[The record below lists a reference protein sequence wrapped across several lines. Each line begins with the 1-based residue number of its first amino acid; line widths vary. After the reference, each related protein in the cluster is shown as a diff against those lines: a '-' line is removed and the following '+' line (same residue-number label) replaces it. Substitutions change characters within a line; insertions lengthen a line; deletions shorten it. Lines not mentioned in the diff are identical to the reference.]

1 MGQTVALI
9 WLKWKLFRRSVGSR
23 KGLVTSA
30 ASVLGSMAAIIFSL
44 VIATGLGVAAYYLSS
59 PVATSLATELGGSLQ
74 TNSFFLFTLLAT
86 LYLLWAT
93 LPLTLGSVG
102 QFDPGRLLLYPIS
115 LRKLFAIDFL
125 SELSSLGSIF
135 AVPAMLAVGVG
146 AGLRNERLA
155 ASLAASLCAIVFG
168 LALTKWTQAVVGA
181 LIRSR
186 RTRGETLVA
195 LLGAVIALSGAFLG
209 QLIGLISRH
218 GEAFRGI
225 RWTPPG
231 AAAVAFTRGLHEGG
245 AGDYWLAL
253 LTLAV
258 YAVAVTAL
266 TYRTARRAALGAG
279 GARSSSSPAR
289 TKPSASEERRAGWY
303 LPFLS
308 APLSAIVE
316 KELRYA
322 MRNAQL
328 RVLALMPLILL
339 AFRIAPGV
347 GGRGKRGGG
356 SFLAGGNPFG
366 AEFAPY
372 GEGLIPAAWV
382 LYVFMILS
390 SIACNLFAYEE
401 GGMRSLIL
409 APVPRRLILLGK
421 NMVTSLLAL
430 LFSTILVVVNE
441 LAFRDVSL
449 RALLFIGLCFPVFAV
464 VQALIGNLL
473 SMHFPKRLQFGKRL
487 NVSGI
492 AGLLLLPVALLMG
505 LAPLA
510 AILAGYLARSLIV
523 KYVTLLIVACAAL
536 ALYPWLLERQGRTLA
551 RREIEIL
558 EAVSGQAED

>member
-1 MGQTVALI
+1 MGQTLALI
-9 WLKWKLFRRSVGSR
+9 WLKWKLFRRSIASR
-23 KGLVTSA
+23 KGLVTSV
-30 ASVLGSMAAIIFSL
+30 ASVLGSMAALALSL
-44 VIATGLGVAAYYLSS
+44 MIATGLGFAAYYLSS
-59 PVATSLATELGGSLQ
+59 PVATSLAVELGGTAQ
-74 TNSFFLFTLLAT
+74 TNLFFLFTLLAT

-93 LPLTLGSVG
+93 LPLTLGGVS

-115 LRKLFAIDFL
+115 LSRLFAIDFL

-135 AVPAMLAVGVG
+135 AVPATFAIGIG
-146 AGLRNERLA
+146 AGLRNESTA
-155 ASLAASLCAIVFG
+155 AALLASLCAIGFG
-168 LALTKWTQAVVGA
+168 LALTKWTQAAVGA

-186 RTRGETLVA
+186 RTRGETIVA
-195 LLGAVIALSGAFLG
+195 LLGALVALSGAFLG

-218 GEAFRGI
+218 GEAFRGM

-253 LTLAV
+253 LTLAA
-258 YAVAVTAL
+258 YALALTAL
-266 TYRTARRAALGAG
+266 TYRMARRAALGAG
-279 GARSSSSPAR
+279 GARGG
-289 TKPSASEERRAGWY
+289 PSRMKADASVEKRAGWY

-339 AFRIAPGV
+339 AFRIAPGI
-347 GGRGKRGGG
+347 GSRGRRSGGG
-356 SFLAGGNPFG
+356 FLSGSNPFG
-366 AEFAPY
+366 AQFADY

-401 GGMRSLIL
+401 GGMRTLIL

-430 LFSTILVVVNE
+430 LFSTVLVLVNE

-449 RALLFIGLCFPVFAV
+449 RALLFLALCFPVFAV

-473 SMHFPKRLQFGKRL
+473 SIHFPKRLQFGKRL

-505 LAPLA
+505 VMPLGA
-510 AILAGYLARSLIV
+510 ALAGYLARSLIV
-523 KYVTLLIVACAAL
+523 KYVTLLTIACAAL
-536 ALYPWLLERQGRTLA
+536 ALYPLLIERQGRSLA
-551 RREIEIL
+551 RREVEIL
-558 EAVSGQAED
+558 EAVSGQAGD

>member
-9 WLKWKLFRRSVGSR
+9 WLKWKLFRRSIGSR

-30 ASVLGSMAAIIFSL
+30 ASVLGSVAALAFSL
-44 VIATGLGVAAYYLSS
+44 VIATGLGFAAYYLSS
-59 PVATSLATELGGSLQ
+59 PVATSLAVEMGGSAQ
-74 TNSFFLFTLLAT
+74 TNRFFLFTLLAT

-115 LRKLFAIDFL
+115 LRKLFAIDFF

-135 AVPAMLAVGVG
+135 AVPAMLAIGTG

-155 ASLAASLCAIVFG
+155 ASLAAALCAIIFG
-168 LALTKWTQAVVGA
+168 LALTKWTQTAVGA

-195 LLGAVIALSGAFLG
+195 LLGAVVALSGAFLG
-209 QLIGLISRH
+209 QLVGLISRH
-218 GEAFRGI
+218 GEAFRGM

-231 AAAVAFTRGLHEGG
+231 ATAVALTSGLHEGG
-245 AGDYWLAL
+245 GGDYWLAL
-253 LTLAV
+253 VTLVV
-258 YAVAVTAL
+258 YAVALAAV
-266 TYRTARRAALGAG
+266 TYRMARRAALRAG
-279 GARSSSSPAR
+279 GAAR
-289 TKPSASEERRAGWY
+289 TGSDRTRPSASDERQAGWY
-303 LPFLS
+303 LPLLS
-308 APLSAIVE
+308 APLSAIFE

-356 SFLAGGNPFG
+356 SGFLAGSNPFG

-401 GGMRSLIL
+401 GGMRTLIL

-430 LFSTILVVVNE
+430 LFSTVLVAVNE

-449 RALLFIGLCFPVFAV
+449 GALLFIALCFPVYAV

-473 SMHFPKRLQFGKRL
+473 SIHFPKRLQFGKRL

-505 LAPLA
+505 LAPVLA
-510 AILAGYLARSLIV
+510 AAAGYLARSLIV
-523 KYVTLLIVACAAL
+523 KYVTLLGVACVAL
-536 ALYPWLLERQGRTLA
+536 ALYPLLLERQGRTLA
-551 RREIEIL
+551 RREVEIL

>member
-9 WLKWKLFRRSVGSR
+9 WLKWKLFRRSIGSR

-30 ASVLGSMAAIIFSL
+30 ASLLGSAAALAFSL
-44 VIATGLGVAAYYLSS
+44 VVATGLGFAAYYLSS
-59 PVATSLATELGGSLQ
+59 PVATSLAVEMGGSVQ

-102 QFDPGRLLLYPIS
+102 QFDPGRLLLYPVS
-115 LRKLFAIDFL
+115 LRKLFVIDFL

-135 AVPAMLAVGVG
+135 AVPAMLAIGTG

-168 LALTKWTQAVVGA
+168 LALTKWTQTAVGA

-186 RTRGETLVA
+186 RTRGETIVA
-195 LLGAVIALSGAFLG
+195 LLGAVVALSGAFLG
-209 QLIGLISRH
+209 QLVGLISRH
-218 GEAFRGI
+218 GEAFRGM

-245 AGDYWLAL
+245 GGDYWLAL
-253 LTLAV
+253 VTL
-258 YAVAVTAL
+258 VAYTVALVAL
-266 TYRTARRAALGAG
+266 TYRMARRAALGAG
-279 GARSSSSPAR
+279 GAAR
-289 TKPSASEERRAGWY
+289 TGPDRTKKSASDEGRSGWY
-303 LPFLS
+303 LPFLP

-347 GGRGKRGGG
+347 GGRSRRGGG
-356 SFLAGGNPFG
+356 GLLAGSNPFG
-366 AEFAPY
+366 QEFAPY

-401 GGMRSLIL
+401 GGMRTLIL

-430 LFSTILVVVNE
+430 LFSTMLVTVNE
-441 LAFRDVSL
+441 LAFRDVSP
-449 RALLFIGLCFPVFAV
+449 RSLLFIVLCFPVYAV
-464 VQALIGNLL
+464 VQALIGNQL
-473 SMHFPKRLQFGKRL
+473 SIHFPKRLQFGKRL

-492 AGLLLLPVALLMG
+492 AGLLLLPVALLM
-505 LAPLA
+505 AFTPVVA
-510 AILAGYLARSLIV
+510 VAAGYLARSLIV
-523 KYVTLLIVACAAL
+523 KYVTLLVVACVAL
-536 ALYPWLLERQGRTLA
+536 ALYPLLLERQGRSLA
-551 RREIEIL
+551 RREVEIL